1 MSIMPN
7 TPEVPVDAPARS
19 TRKPHSH
26 LPGYICERRGT
37 YNGTKGHYAIF
48 DGLQASLALPD
59 KWALVFF
66 PAGMSEL
73 TDVTMIDS
81 FPSCNKA
88 RARMRHIFTPQ
99 GAQS

>member
-7 TPEVPVDAPARS
+7 TPEVPVNAPARS

-37 YNGTKGHYAIF
+37 HNGTKGHYAIF
-48 DGLQASLALPD
+48 DGLQATLALPC
-59 KWALVFF
+59 KWAVVFF
-66 PAGMSEL
+66 PAGLSEL
-73 TDVTMIDS
+73 TDVILIDS
-81 FPSCNKA
+81 FTSCNKA
-88 RARMRHIFTPQ
+88 RAHMRFIFSPQ